1 MIGPTE
7 FNQIVDT
14 ERLGKYLHVGV
25 PDGTTSNKVC
35 VFQDGTRWVT
45 VTTDERASIIDKT
58 LRTFEDE
65 SEALEDA
72 LEALRFERDL
82 IEYRP

>member
-1 MIGPTE
+1 MIGPTHFE
-7 FNQIVDT
+7 QIVEA

-35 VFQDGTRWVT
+35 VFQDGTGWVT
-45 VTTDERASIIDKT
+45 VSTDERASIIDKT

>member
-7 FNQIVDT
+7 FEQVV
-14 ERLGKYLHVGV
+14 EAEHLRKYLHMGA

-45 VTTDERASIIDKT
+45 VTTDERAAVIEKT
-58 LRTFEDE
+58 LRTFEDK
-65 SEALEDA
+65 SDALEDA
-72 LEALRFERDL
+72 IEALRFERDL
-82 IEYRP
+82 VEYRA

>member
-7 FNQIVDT
+7 FDQIVET
-14 ERLGKYLHVGV
+14 ERLRKYLHMGV

-45 VTTDERASIIDKT
+45 VTTDERASVIDKT

-65 SEALEDA
+65 LDALEDA

-82 IEYRP
+82 VEYRP